1 MDETREILFQ
11 RKVQRERG
19 EYPAENGASL
29 EEAIVSKARAIR
41 YFYLAL
47 VNEGF
52 SEQDALKIIV
62 SVPV

>member
-1 MDETREILFQ
+1 MDETREFVYQKQIQ
-11 RKVQRERG
+11 RQRG
-19 EYPAENGASL
+19 EYPDEDGVSS
-29 EEAIVSKARAIR
+29 EEVIVGKARAVR